1 MRFLPTLL
9 ARNWTL
15 KLAAF
20 VLALLLWVVV
30 QMEKPER
37 REFADVPVRVEM
49 NDPEWALVGEAVP
62 TRAMVRL
69 AGPARQLLRL
79 GGNRPSI
86 IVPVDAV
93 TSADTSLAIDRN
105 WVRLQGIEDV
115 VVEEIQPGVVVL
127 AFERVTT
134 VAVAVVATHMGE
146 LPPGLS
152 LAAPLTVD
160 PASIRVIG
168 PASRLSDLSAIMLQ
182 PVDFTEVE
190 ESGTARVGVDRSA
203 LADLRFAPDTVSVSV
218 LVESSVERVVG
229 VPVTGA
235 SRAFR
240 GFEFLPETMPVTLI
254 GARSV
259 VDRVDPAQ
267 LRLVVADDEFLDLPP
282 GGQLRL
288 PVHLEGVPDFT
299 FGTPQA
305 DSVTVRRVA
314 AEQAA
319 EGVGFE

>member
-1 MRFLPTLL
+1 MRFLSTLL

-49 NDPEWALVGEAVP
+49 NDPEWALVGEALP
-62 TRAMVRL
+62 TGAMVRL

-86 IVPVDAV
+86 IVPVDEV

-127 AFERVTT
+127 AFEPMTT
-134 VAVAVVATHMGE
+134 VAVAVVPTHMGE

-152 LAAPLTVD
+152 LAAPLAVD
-160 PASIRVIG
+160 PASISVIG
-168 PASRLSDLSAIMLQ
+168 PASRLDDLPSIMLQ
-182 PVDFTEVE
+182 PVDFADVE
-190 ESGTARVGVDRSA
+190 ESGAVRVGVDRSA
-203 LADLRFAPDTVSVSV
+203 LADLRFAPDTLSVSV

-235 SRAFR
+235 SRSLN

-254 GARSV
+254 GAPSV
-259 VDRVDPAQ
+259 VDRVNPEQ
-267 LRLVVADDEFLDLPP
+267 LRVIVAGDEFLDLPL

-288 PVHLEGVPDFT
+288 PVHLEGVPDLT
-299 FGTPQA
+299 FGSPHA

-314 AEQAA
+314 AEQATEGA
-319 EGVGFE
+319 EFE